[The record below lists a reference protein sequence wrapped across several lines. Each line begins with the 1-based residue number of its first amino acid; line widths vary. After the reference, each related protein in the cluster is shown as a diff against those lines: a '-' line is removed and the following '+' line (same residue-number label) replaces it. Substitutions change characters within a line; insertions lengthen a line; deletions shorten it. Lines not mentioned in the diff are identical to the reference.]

1 MAPCKCLIL
10 LALLLCFFFFFTTAN
25 ATGNQLNSFKEK
37 PFKTDF
43 KVKFWWITDCWFDV
57 AERSFGVMESNQY
70 ESAEKGHDSKFKP
83 SEDGVLPEPEE
94 IGDLAE
100 MDYTPPRKKPPIH
113 NWNGVG
119 FWRKKNDKKL
129 WSV

>member
-25 ATGNQLNSFKEK
+25 AT
-37 PFKTDF
+37 
-43 KVKFWWITDCWFDV
+43 
-57 AERSFGVMESNQY
+57 ARSFGVMESNQY

-113 NWNGVG
+113 N
-119 FWRKKNDKKL
+119 
-129 WSV
+129 